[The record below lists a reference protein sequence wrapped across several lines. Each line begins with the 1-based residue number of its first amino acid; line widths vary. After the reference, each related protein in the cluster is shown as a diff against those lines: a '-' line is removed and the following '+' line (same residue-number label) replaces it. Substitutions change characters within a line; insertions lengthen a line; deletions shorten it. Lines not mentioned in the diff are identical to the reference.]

1 MMNNHE
7 GDDMECVAEIR
18 VKIARSGAMAVMGNI
33 NDELW
38 ALACLEQAKQAVKDY
53 HKRQRGQINILVP
66 AHDSALAA

>member
-1 MMNNHE
+1 MNNHE

-33 NDELW
+33 NDEMW

-53 HKRQRGQINILVP
+53 HKRQCGQINIIVP